1 MLKTTTGAH
10 CAYEPADLRSAYI
23 ALFLL
28 CLIGVAA
35 VAVGLLVPQGQ
46 SQNQNHSGPF
56 MTTSVHQVVSTATTV
71 A

>member
-10 CAYEPADLRSAYI
+10 CACEPADLRSAYI

-35 VAVGLLVPQGQ
+35 VAVGLLVPQ